1 MSGNEGLERAVRA
14 ALEFD
19 PGVNLHEATLEVRA
33 EGATVH
39 LEGEVADIAH
49 KRRAPRI
56 AASVEGV
63 TEVVDELTVRP
74 DESQTDGEILDQLRT
89 ALLEEPVFEEYALRM
104 IDQTGKE
111 VVLRDPEEAQGDI
124 RFRVAE
130 GHVYLEGTA
139 NSHSHRRM
147 AALLAWWIPGTRNVE
162 ERLTVIP
169 AEQDNAGELSEAVR
183 LALEKDTWLDAGL
196 INVQARGGVIVLGG
210 TVHSERERTLAE
222 HDAWYVEG
230 TQEVDNRT
238 VAP

>member
-1 MSGNEGLERAVRA
+1 MSGNEGLEQAVRA

-19 PGVNLHEATLEVRA
+19 PGVNLHDATLQVRP
-33 EGATVH
+33 EGSTVH

-56 AASVEGV
+56 AAGVEGV
-63 TEVVDELTVRP
+63 AEVVDELTVRP
-74 DESQTDGEILDQLRT
+74 DEPQTDGEILDQVRT
-89 ALLEEPVFEEYALRM
+89 ALLGEPVFGEHALRM

-111 VVLRDPEEAQGDI
+111 VILRDPEEAQGDI
-124 RFRVAE
+124 RFSVAE
-130 GHVYLEGTA
+130 GHVSLEGTV

-147 AALLAWWIPGTRNVE
+147 AALLAWWIPGTRDVVDG
-162 ERLTVIP
+162 LTVVP
-169 AEQDNAGELSEAVR
+169 AEQDDAGELSEAVR

-196 INVQARGGVIVLGG
+196 INVQARDGTVVLGG
-210 TVHSERERTLAE
+210 TVHSERERALAE

-230 TQEVDNRT
+230 TREVENRT